1 MSAHAAK
8 SIAALPSDEPSHPLR
23 RLWEELTGRTSV
35 PKDVEKLSE
44 HLLIDIGV
52 DPRAVSHPAREAADT
67 LQLLERGWQRP
78 SRLDRL

>member
-8 SIAALPSDEPSHPLR
+8 SIAALPSGELSHPLR
-23 RLWEELTGRTSV
+23 RVWEELTGRTSV

-44 HLLIDIGV
+44 HLLIDIGL
-52 DPRAVSHPAREAADT
+52 DPRVLSDSGRNAADR